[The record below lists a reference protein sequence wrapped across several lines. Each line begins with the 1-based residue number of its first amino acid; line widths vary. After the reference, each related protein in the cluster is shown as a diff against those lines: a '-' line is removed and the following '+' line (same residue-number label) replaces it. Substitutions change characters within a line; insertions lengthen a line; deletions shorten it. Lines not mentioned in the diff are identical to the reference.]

1 MNSKPKSICIFYPTL
16 ENLGGIE
23 RVIEA
28 QARIFAQRGIQVSIV
43 TEHPVVKL
51 RPGLTEYAD
60 FFVMPD
66 VKTSTDF
73 TTLDSFIKEKNVD
86 AFILHGAHY
95 ESAAIIATYLKN
107 CQLKVILNIHFSFPS
122 PLYLTG
128 DEDQLDKHLQ
138 VARQCD
144 VVATVSAID
153 AVFWNALGVPAIHV
167 QNPINVKTKSKQLYS
182 RTQPARRNL
191 LWIGRMM
198 EQKQPEEALFILRE
212 IIKEMP
218 DVKLTML
225 GGSISSCNA
234 MGRKAKELGVF
245 DNVHFA
251 PECSN
256 VDEFYAVADMHLLTS
271 LTESFCLVLAEAKS
285 RGIPT
290 AMYDIPI
297 LELVGSGNGLIS
309 APYAQRTELANKIVK
324 ALADEDTWI
333 QLSNE
338 ASASLRPFNDDAVY
352 ESWMQAFASDS
363 MASKL
368 SQNWQVE
375 IVCHEFYKAWSFRIQ
390 KDLWKI
396 NLWNDFEKLVGIRFS
411 SMMSR
416 LLQSFFRNLR
426 KAKQHLS
433 R

>member
-1 MNSKPKSICIFYPTL
+1 MISIPKSVCIFYPTL

-28 QARIFAQRGIQVSIV
+28 HARIFAQRGIHVTIV
-43 TEHPVVKL
+43 TEQPVVKL
-51 RPGLTEYAD
+51 RGGLTEYAD

-66 VKTSTDF
+66 VKSSYDF
-73 TTLDSFIKEKNVD
+73 TTLDTFIKEKKVD

-95 ESAAIIATYLKN
+95 ESAAIIAAHLKN
-107 CQLKVILNIHFSFPS
+107 CKLKVILNIHFSFPS

-128 DEDQLDKHLQ
+128 DEEQLDKHLQ

-144 VVATVSAID
+144 AVATVSAID
-153 AVFWNALGVPAIHV
+153 AVFWNAMGVRSIHV
-167 QNPINVKTKSKQLYS
+167 QNPINIKTGSQQLHL
-182 RTQPARRNL
+182 RTQPIRRNL

-198 EQKQPEEALFILRE
+198 EPKQPEEALLILRE

-225 GGSISSCNA
+225 GGTISSCKA
-234 MGRKAKELGVF
+234 MGRKAKEIGVSN
-245 DNVHFA
+245 NVSFT

-256 VDEFYAVADMHLLTS
+256 VDDFYAVADMHLLTS

-290 AMYDIPI
+290 AMYDIPF
-297 LELVGSGNGLIS
+297 LELVGSSKGIIS
-309 APYAQRTELANKIVK
+309 APYARRAELANKIIK
-324 ALADEDTWI
+324 ALSNEDIWI

-338 ASASLRPFNDDAVY
+338 ASASLRPFNDEAVY
-352 ESWMQAFASDS
+352 ESWMQAFSSDS
-363 MASKL
+363 MTSKL
-368 SQNWQVE
+368 LQNCQVE
-375 IVCHEFYKAWSFRIQ
+375 TVCHEFYKAWSFRIQ

-396 NLWNDFEKLVGIRFS
+396 NLWNDFEKLVGSRVSLVIKSILLS
-411 SMMSR
+411 S
-416 LLQSFFRNLR
+416 FRGLR
-426 KAKQHLS
+426 KVKQYFYK
-433 R
+433 